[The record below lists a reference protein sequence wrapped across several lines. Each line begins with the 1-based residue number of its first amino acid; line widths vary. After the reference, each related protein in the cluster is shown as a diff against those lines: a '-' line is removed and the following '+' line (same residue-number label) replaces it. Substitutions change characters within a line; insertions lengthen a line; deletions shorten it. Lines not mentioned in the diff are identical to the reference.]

1 MAEGHGQENCG
12 KPPAGNPYPG
22 LLGTVEARTSGHSL
36 ARPIIGLASDL
47 DLRVYF
53 DESSL

>member
-1 MAEGHGQENCG
+1 MAEGHGREDRG
-12 KPPAGNPYPG
+12 KANAGNPYPG
-22 LLGTVEARTSGHSL
+22 LLGTVEARTPRHSL

-53 DESSL
+53 DESFL